1 MLKAIKSLR
10 IYAIIMTVVLGFGIT
25 ACSFGLDP
33 DKFEVEL
40 HSEYS
45 PGILRDYQ
53 YTKLTIRSLSSDPIS
68 LSNVTVNEGRCQY
81 GGRYRGSKINLPAH
95 FQMGQSLTLY
105 LNCSYD
111 AIVKVDLETDQGD
124 ASYRF
129 K

>member
-10 IYAIIMTVVLGFGIT
+10 IYAIMMTVVLGFGLT

-33 DKFEVEL
+33 DQFEVEL

-53 YTKLTIRSLSSDPIS
+53 YTKLTIRSLSSEPIS
-68 LSNVTVNEGRCQY
+68 LNEITVNEGRCQY
-81 GGRYRGSKINLPAH
+81 SGRYRGSKIKLPAY

-111 AIVKVDLETDQGD
+111 AIVKVDLETDQGN